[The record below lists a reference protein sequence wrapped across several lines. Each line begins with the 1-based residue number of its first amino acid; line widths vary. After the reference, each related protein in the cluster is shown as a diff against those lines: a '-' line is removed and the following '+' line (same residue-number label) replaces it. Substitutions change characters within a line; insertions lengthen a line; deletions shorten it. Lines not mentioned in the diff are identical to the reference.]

1 MKKTVMVLMAV
12 LVIAGFQLQTAFSG
26 QLSEEAKLT
35 GTWTTTSCSTDSSGN
50 PCPYLPDSMEFFKDK
65 TMTMSNLGTKH
76 FPFKTTL
83 TKEEKLAIEKRDP
96 DTKGKNLLLIKNR
109 PDINWVDTRMM
120 YVYSVDKN
128 ELTLT
133 LKGWKPATFARIAN

>member
-1 MKKTVMVLMAV
+1 MAV
-12 LVIAGFQLQTAFSG
+12 LVIAAFQLQTAFSG
-26 QLSEEAKLT
+26 QLSEEAKLI

-50 PCPYLPDSMEFFKDK
+50 PCPYLPDSMEFFKDN
-65 TMTMSNLGTKH
+65 TMTMSNFDTKH

-83 TKEEKLAIEKRDP
+83 TNEEKLAIEKRDP
-96 DTKGKNLLLIKNR
+96 DTKGKNLLLIKHR
-109 PDINWVDTRMM
+109 PDINWADTRMM

-133 LKGWKPATFARIAN
+133 LKGWKPAKFGRIAK